1 MPDAGNLAAFL
12 LRLSEEH
19 DGVVYRRI
27 VGTIR
32 LIAPF
37 FDDFDLKPTSPSK
50 TDIILNWRNET
61 EHSF

>member
-1 MPDAGNLAAFL
+1 MPDAGNLASFL

-50 TDIILNWRNET
+50 TDIMR
-61 EHSF
+61 H